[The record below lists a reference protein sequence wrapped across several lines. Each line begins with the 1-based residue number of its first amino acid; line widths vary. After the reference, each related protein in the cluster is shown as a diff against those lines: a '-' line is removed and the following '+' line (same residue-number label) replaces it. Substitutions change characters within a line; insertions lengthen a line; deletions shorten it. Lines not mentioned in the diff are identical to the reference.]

1 MSCYFYK
8 TIQSTQTSEVGV
20 VTAAYSLSVLADVP
34 SSPERLGRS
43 YTKPQHMSAPHR
55 TDRIH
60 TSWGHKVPTS
70 EQAFIQSTAAS
81 SSGAQAGIKELL
93 FCYRYSWQPTFT
105 LHLQCSM
112 PESLRSTGLS
122 ERVMRFIHQRANT
135 VQRNS
140 NMSHIWLQALFICK
154 PRFHHWLTCLHWL
167 LINELQKFVMHE
179 SFIWAGVTQTAGF
192 PRDLR
197 TPRGAELKVK
207 RDHPSAAS
215 QSPDSL
221 TDLWPFGNDRRIHNC
236 SANAHQQGGQGGV
249 EVPRRITQ
257 TTKKHAV

>member
-112 PESLRSTGLS
+112 PESLVKGSWG
-122 ERVMRFIHQRANT
+122 
-135 VQRNS
+135 
-140 NMSHIWLQALFICK
+140 LFIREQTQCRGTATCHIFDFK
-154 PRFHHWLTCLHWL
+154 HFSFANPVFTIDWLVCT
-167 LINELQKFVMHE
+167 
-179 SFIWAGVTQTAGF
+179 G
-192 PRDLR
+192 
-197 TPRGAELKVK
+197 
-207 RDHPSAAS
+207 
-215 QSPDSL
+215 
-221 TDLWPFGNDRRIHNC
+221 C
-236 SANAHQQGGQGGV
+236 S
-249 EVPRRITQ
+249 
-257 TTKKHAV
+257 